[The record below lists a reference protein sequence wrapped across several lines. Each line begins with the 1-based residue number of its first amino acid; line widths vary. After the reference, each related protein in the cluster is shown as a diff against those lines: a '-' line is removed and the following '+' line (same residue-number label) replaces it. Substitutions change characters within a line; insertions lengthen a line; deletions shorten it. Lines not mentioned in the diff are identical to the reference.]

1 MSHSSFNNFFNQ
13 NDIIFILN
21 IYKLCFEKFGKR
33 DLKSAYN
40 ITYSSDIDEKK
51 IYDYHKLKN
60 QMNHDD
66 FFLKKDVT
74 SRANNIRDVFCLMRR
89 MYELEI
95 INNFE
100 IDEKDLED
108 FYSIFLSQYEKTQI
122 CQLFYDVYPVCNHL
136 LSLYQ
141 IRMGVKFTYEPSA
154 FIEIFN
160 EKTKRNNCYSYHTI
174 KRDNNSNLVVK
185 KTYKSDIVC
194 QKMCNLIKIPGDYLN
209 YYIYFMNMVGVN
221 NEIYFRFIISPYRD
235 CFLSNIF
242 KNNKKQSMLHDL
254 IILIIFN
261 RSEIETLSDFCT
273 QLSKNKAA
281 APISDL
287 INYDICHFIITT
299 LLKNI
304 N

>member
-1 MSHSSFNNFFNQ
+1 M
-13 NDIIFILN
+13 
-21 IYKLCFEKFGKR
+21 CFEKFGKH

-40 ITYSSDIDEKK
+40 ITYSSDIDEKN
-51 IYDYHKLKN
+51 IYDHHKFKN

-74 SRANNIRDVFCLMRR
+74 SRANNIGGVFYLIQR
-89 MYELEI
+89 MYELDI

-108 FYSIFLSQYEKTQI
+108 FYSIFLSQYEKIQI

-154 FIEIFN
+154 FIEILN

-185 KTYKSDIVC
+185 KTYKSDIMS
-194 QKMCNLIKIPGDYLN
+194 QKLCNLIKIPGEYLN
-209 YYIYFMNMVGVN
+209 YYICFMNMVKVK
-221 NEIYFRFIISPYRD
+221 NEIYFRFITSPYQN

-261 RSEIETLSDFCT
+261 QSKMVNLSDFCS

-287 INYDICHFIITT
+287 INYDICHFIIIT

-304 N
+304 D